1 MPTFDF
7 TDRELNDLTRYFA
20 FLDRAA
26 YPFLTAEY
34 ATEANRWAAGKKV
47 FELFKCKQCH
57 PRSEQEM
64 NAPGVDR
71 SSLAPNLQMASR
83 RLRHDWINDWIRRP
97 DEWMPG
103 TRMPTN
109 FPKGETGQR
118 TSPLAALV
126 DAPAF
131 AKDRG
136 EFAQLLG
143 GDDSA
148 RKFLGDPDSVTRAL
162 RDYVW
167 SIGINGGTAPAGT
180 PPPGEAKTVS
190 GARALSRAA
199 GRPAAPAAP

>member
-20 FLDRAA
+20 FLDRAT
-26 YPFLTAEY
+26 YPFLSAEY
-34 ATEANRWAAGKKV
+34 TTQANRWAAGKKV
-47 FELFKCKQCH
+47 FELLRCKQCH

-109 FPKGETGQR
+109 FPKSDTGQR
-118 TSPLAALV
+118 TSPLAALTE
-126 DAPAF
+126 APAF
-131 AKDRG
+131 AKDRA

-143 GDDSA
+143 GDQSA
-148 RKFLGDPDSVTRAL
+148 IKFLGDPDAVTRAL

-167 SIGINGGTAPAGT
+167 SIGINGGTAPAGA
-180 PPPGEAKTVS
+180 PQAVESKPAS
-190 GARALSRAA
+190 GVRAS
-199 GRPAAPAAP
+199 GRPAARTGSPVAP